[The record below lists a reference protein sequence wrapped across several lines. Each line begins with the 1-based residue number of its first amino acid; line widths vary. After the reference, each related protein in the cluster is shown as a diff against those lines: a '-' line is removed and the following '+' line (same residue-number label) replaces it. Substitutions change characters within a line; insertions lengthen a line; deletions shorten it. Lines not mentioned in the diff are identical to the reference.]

1 MCPHSETGSLHRWV
15 KMMPLDIYMFVLFVW
30 LRCVACRILVPL
42 PGTEPM
48 PLQWKH
54 QVLATRPRGKHQND
68 IFRLDSTL
76 IRLVLLFKKK
86 KKKTGN
92 LSTEANPSRAEMMQR
107 HPGTRWPS
115 TSQEEGPPSPQKE
128 PILPTSWF
136 RLQASK
142 TMRQ

>member
-1 MCPHSETGSLHRWV
+1 
-15 KMMPLDIYMFVLFVW
+15 MMPLDIYMFVLFVW

-54 QVLATRPRGKHQND
+54 QVLATRPQGKYQND

-86 KKKTGN
+86 KTGN
-92 LSTEANPSRAEMMQR
+92 LSAEANPSRAEMMQR

-115 TSQEEGPPSPQKE
+115 TSQEEGLPSPQKE
-128 PILPTSWF
+128 PVLPTS
-136 RLQASK
+136 
-142 TMRQ
+142 